1 MSYLSLQG
9 IVHSMVNFV
18 TSFWQLNSSR
28 QSLSISPQITSSS
41 EAVRSIKQQLPEVKP
56 STELFD
62 VDWFHLIDSGGQP
75 QFLDVLPLLFRSES
89 LHIVVIRLT
98 EDLDDKPK
106 VRFYIKGKD
115 YYLVIV
121 LTVLSLITNTTYNV
135 LMNYKY
141 Q

>member
-1 MSYLSLQG
+1 
-9 IVHSMVNFV
+9 MVNFV